1 MDENINENSSDEEN
15 ELCITLVTGTTFQT
29 WEELEAHLE
38 RYALQEGFS
47 YKKTRVDYHLSQDKI
62 KGLTA
67 EQKKHEIKRRTYE
80 CTYSRNHTSK
90 KTVNL
95 ENQRNREIQQTNCPW
110 RVNVTRPKKEN
121 PIGITSVK
129 LEHNHEM
136 NPLVNEMAPKFRK
149 FTQLMLNDVEFYVK
163 HGTTS
168 ARQIYP
174 LLHAKFPDH
183 PIFKKDLYN
192 AIQKFKV
199 GQKDTIE
206 NDAANLLHHLYDKKQ
221 QDPEWFF
228 EFQLSEEGRRLVSLI
243 WMSPDQ
249 IFYYTRFH
257 EVLIFDCTAG
267 TNRHDMVLCLFLI
280 VDNNTKS

>member
-1 MDENINENSSDEEN
+1 M
-15 ELCITLVTGTTFQT
+15 
-29 WEELEAHLE
+29 
-38 RYALQEGFS
+38 
-47 YKKTRVDYHLSQDKI
+47 
-62 KGLTA
+62 
-67 EQKKHEIKRRTYE
+67 
-80 CTYSRNHTSK
+80 
-90 KTVNL
+90 
-95 ENQRNREIQQTNCPW
+95 
-110 RVNVTRPKKEN
+110 TRPKKEN

-163 HGTTS
+163 YGTTS
-168 ARQIYP
+168 ARQIYL
-174 LLHAKFPDH
+174 LLHAKFPNH
-183 PIFKKDLYN
+183 SIFKKDLYN

-243 WMSPDQ
+243 WMSPNQ
-249 IFYYTRFH
+249 IFYYIRFH

-280 VDNNTKS
+280 VDNNTRSRLVASALLEDETESSFIWVLQQLKKMSNDFYPQVIYTDCDPAMANAISFVYPMIKHN